1 MKMTNLEN
9 PSSERDPSSMPKIN
23 ESERAGD
30 LDKSDS
36 EEYFESREVVVGDL
50 VELLNG
56 IRRPG
61 NHDRRLLETVVRS

>member
-36 EEYFESREVVVGDL
+36 EDCAEEKREVEKASL
-50 VELLNG
+50 IHKKVE
-56 IRRPG
+56 
-61 NHDRRLLETVVRS
+61 

>member
-50 VELLNG
+50 VELLND
-56 IRRPG
+56 I
-61 NHDRRLLETVVRS
+61 

>member
-30 LDKSDS
+30 LDQSDS
-36 EEYFESREVVVGDL
+36 ET
-50 VELLNG
+50 ELKTAPK
-56 IRRPG
+56 RKE
-61 NHDRRLLETVVRS
+61 RLRKPV